1 MQPLGKFLVIFGLLI
16 VGVGVL
22 LIFFEKI
29 PFLGKMPGDVHI
41 KKDNFEF
48 YFPITTSVLVSVVLS
63 FVLWLISFLGKR

>member
-1 MQPLGKFLVIFGLLI
+1 VQPLGKFLVIFGLLI